1 MHIKHFLTEDG
12 EDLTLNFNY
21 ENLLS
26 QTYPASSKGRSHVH
40 LEFSVMSI
48 ENAHDKIWNFM

>member
-48 ENAHDKIWNFM
+48 ENAHDKI